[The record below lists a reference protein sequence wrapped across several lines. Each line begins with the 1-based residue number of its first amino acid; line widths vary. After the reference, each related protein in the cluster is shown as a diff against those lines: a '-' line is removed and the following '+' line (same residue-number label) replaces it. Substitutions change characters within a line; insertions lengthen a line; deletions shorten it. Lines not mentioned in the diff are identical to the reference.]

1 MNKISTV
8 AIIGFG
14 VMGKNHFRALNE
26 LQETEVVA
34 VFDENTNNLK
44 NLPSKI
50 IANSIE
56 ELSETPID
64 YCVIAVP
71 TSHHEQVAL
80 KIADLGFNALIEK
93 PIANDSESAV
103 KIKDTFA
110 KRNLALGVGHI
121 ERFNPSIMEA
131 KKRLL
136 KKELGKIYQISTR
149 RQNGFPVRIS
159 DVGVVKDLATH
170 DIDLTMFLSDSDYSK
185 IFSRASY
192 RSGRESEDLIS
203 VTAELENGIIVNHLV
218 NWVSPFKER
227 VVTVL
232 GEKGA
237 FVCDTLLGD
246 LTFYENAS
254 FESDWDS
261 VINFRGASEGSVTRY
276 SILKKEPLKV
286 EHLNFIDYINGIK
299 DVTAIVTAD
308 QGIKVLKI
316 AELILRQA

>member
-1 MNKISTV
+1 MNKISKV

-103 KIKDTFA
+103 KIKDTFEN
-110 KRNLALGVGHI
+110 RNLVLGVGHI

-136 KKELGKIYQISTR
+136 KQELGKIYQISTR

-170 DIDLTMFLSDSDYSK
+170 DIDLTMFLSDSDYSN

>member
-1 MNKISTV
+1 MNKISKV

-103 KIKDTFA
+103 KIKDTFEN
-110 KRNLALGVGHI
+110 RNLVLGVGHI

-136 KKELGKIYQISTR
+136 KQELGKIYQISTR